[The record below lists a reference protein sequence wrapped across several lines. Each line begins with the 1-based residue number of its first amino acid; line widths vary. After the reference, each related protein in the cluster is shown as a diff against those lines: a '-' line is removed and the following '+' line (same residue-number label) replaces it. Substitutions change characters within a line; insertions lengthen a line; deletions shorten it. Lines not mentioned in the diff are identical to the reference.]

1 MKKIKLTLYGGF
13 HNANSINVEIS
24 ASDYECLRD
33 HEATLADV
41 LSEPQLKRMQRHFCG
56 VEGCACG
63 GVLRASWERCK
74 S

>member
-1 MKKIKLTLYGGF
+1 MKKIVLTLYGGF
-13 HNANSINVEIS
+13 HNATPMNVEIS
-24 ASDYECLRD
+24 ASDYERLRD

-41 LSEPQLKRMQRHFCG
+41 LSEPQFKRVQRHFCG
-56 VEGCACG
+56 VEGCVCG